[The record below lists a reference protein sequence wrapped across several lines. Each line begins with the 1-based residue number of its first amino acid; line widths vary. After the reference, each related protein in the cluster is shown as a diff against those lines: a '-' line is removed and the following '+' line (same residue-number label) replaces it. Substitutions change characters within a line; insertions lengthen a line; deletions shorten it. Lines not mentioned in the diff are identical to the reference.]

1 MFGNW
6 ARYGHT
12 RCRQQSSADVQ
23 GAIRAGCA
31 LLHPCTPAPV
41 CALCF
46 CVIQSPVWG
55 LSSHPPQ
62 ASSRSDI
69 VGGSS
74 ISWWPLP
81 AAIMG

>member
-1 MFGNW
+1 MVGNW
-6 ARYGHT
+6 ASCCHT
-12 RCRQQSSADVQ
+12 RCRQYRRAKVH

-31 LLHPCTPAPV
+31 LLHSYTPAPG

-46 CVIQSPVWG
+46 CGIQSPAWG

-81 AAIMG
+81 AAIIG